1 MEEGNAS
8 GTAEMVCF
16 FRALDQ
22 QWDGDKSLIKD
33 KYAHLFLSPKMQER
47 LANYADRGRRDRYRK
62 LLMHLFDWIILRHA
76 AIDNLVRKHGK
87 EMSVV
92 ILGAG
97 YDSRALRL
105 KEFMLHGV
113 AEVDFPATGEAKQK
127 LLKAAGLDTSH
138 IRFEKADLI
147 RKPLADIL
155 NDLELKGKKALVVW
169 EGVTMYVPQ
178 SVVEKTIRTIATEL
192 APGSVLVADY
202 YNEAGRTGVSAET
215 LKLKTEQFSKTF
227 KSEPILFMSDPAKLA
242 ALGIAQGAKHVTT
255 RTASDIAVA
264 AQRDDFTDTG
274 MFALA
279 EFSF

>member
-1 MEEGNAS
+1 MEEGSAS

-22 QWDGDKSLIKD
+22 QWDGDTSLIND

-47 LANYADRGRRDRYRK
+47 LANYADRSRRDRYRK
-62 LLMHLFDWIILRHA
+62 LLMYLFDWIILRHA
-76 AIDNLVRKHGK
+76 AIDDLVRQHGR
-87 EMSVV
+87 EMFVV

-105 KEFMLHGV
+105 KDSMRHGV

-127 LLKAAGLDTSH
+127 LLKAGKLDTSH

-155 NDLELKGKKALVVW
+155 SDLGLKGKKALVIW

-178 SVVEKTIRTIATEL
+178 LVVERTIHTIATEL
-192 APGSVLVADY
+192 APGSILVADY
-202 YNEAGRTGVSAET
+202 YNEAGRTGVSVEIVKA
-215 LKLKTEQFSKTF
+215 KTEQFSKTF
-227 KSEPILFMSDPAKLA
+227 KSEPILFMSDPTKLE
-242 ALGIAQGAKHVTT
+242 ALGIAQGAKRVTT
-255 RTASDIAVA
+255 RTASGIAA
-264 AQRDDFTDTG
+264 AAKRDDFTDTG

-279 EFSF
+279 EFEF